1 MIDVRDLAA
10 RLDLKRSGR
19 GWRGM
24 CPACGYDGGAFVLA
38 VSRTG
43 KLLAW
48 CASCQDRNAIAR
60 VIRCGALPGL
70 VADDPVRD
78 PAAKEKKRDRAL
90 SLWHGSV
97 SAVGTPA
104 ATYLSRR
111 GLTDLASSPTLRFCA
126 DCPHPEGGKF
136 PAMVALVTDMSGA
149 SSAVHR
155 TFITRDGCKASVEPA
170 KASLGPVWGGVIRLQ
185 PLVADKPLVIGE
197 GVESSASAGRVMGL
211 PAWAAI
217 ASGNLAKGLQLPPEA
232 CSVVIA
238 ADADWAGRETAR
250 NAWLR
255 WKAEG
260 REVRVA
266 TPNHDG
272 CDFNNV
278 LLAWEA
284 AHA

>member
-1 MIDVRDLAA
+1 MIGVRDLAA

-38 VSRTG
+38 ASRTG

-48 CASCQDRNAIAR
+48 CASCQDRDAIAR
-60 VIRCGALPGL
+60 AIGRDALSY
-70 VADDPVRD
+70 PVSD
-78 PAAKEKKRDRAL
+78 EPARRPTEKEKKRGRAL
-90 SLWHGSV
+90 SLWYCSV

-126 DCPHPEGGKF
+126 ECPHPEGGKF
-136 PAMVALVTDMSGA
+136 LAMVALVTDTSGA
-149 SSAVHR
+149 SLAVHR
-155 TFITRDGCKASVEPA
+155 TFITRDGRKASVEPT
-170 KASLGPVWGGVIRLQ
+170 KASLGPVWGGVIRLH
-185 PLVADKPLVIGE
+185 PLAADKPLVIGE
-197 GVESSASAGRVMGL
+197 GIESSASAGRVMGL

-232 CSVVIA
+232 GRVVIA
-238 ADADWAGRETAR
+238 ADADRAGRETAR

-266 TPNHDG
+266 TPNQDT
-272 CDFNNV
+272 CDFNDI